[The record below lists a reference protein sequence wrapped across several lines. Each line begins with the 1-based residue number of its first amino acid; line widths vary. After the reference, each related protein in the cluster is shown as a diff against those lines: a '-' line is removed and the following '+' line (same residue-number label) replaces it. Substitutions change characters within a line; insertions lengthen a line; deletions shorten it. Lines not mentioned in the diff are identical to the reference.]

1 MFCNKDIH
9 DEIKNEFD
17 QFTCPFCDQEL
28 MEVDNET
35 KNVDLR
41 CFQQDIINNNGMN
54 VCQNCG
60 SVHSYQIANNYINFY
75 DKMFSITRKSVYN
88 RKYH

>member
-1 MFCNKDIH
+1 MSCNSVIH
-9 DEIKNEFD
+9 DELKKMNES
-17 QFTCPFCDQEL
+17 TCPFCDQEL

-35 KNVDLR
+35 KNVDLC

-60 SVHSYQIANNYINFY
+60 SVDYFDYVNNF
-75 DKMFSITRKSVYN
+75 F
-88 RKYH
+88 